1 MYFTLSSITTI
12 KIDMNIKRNL
22 LKSIM
27 LYYSKKKKKRLFNLF
42 YMPKFKIKKKTI
54 ILYEYLV
61 NFVWERCIIT

>member
-27 LYYSKKKKKRLFNLF
+27 LYYSKKKKKDF
-42 YMPKFKIKKKTI
+42 
-54 ILYEYLV
+54 
-61 NFVWERCIIT
+61 

>member
-27 LYYSKKKKKRLFNLF
+27 LYYSKKKKKDYSIYFICQNLKLKKKLLF
-42 YMPKFKIKKKTI
+42 YMNI
-54 ILYEYLV
+54 
-61 NFVWERCIIT
+61 W

>member
-42 YMPKFKIKKKTI
+42 YMPKFKIKKKLLFYMNI
-54 ILYEYLV
+54 WWISCEKDAL
-61 NFVWERCIIT
+61 